1 MPTIVIPTVEDEN
14 LLLISLGKKLAIL
27 NFDDNVIVDEI
38 DFSSILQG
46 MVNDHRSL
54 EQSF

>member
-46 MVNDHRSL
+46 MVNGQWSL